1 MTPSPERESRE
12 DEIGRPAA
20 CHHRPM
26 ADGPRLRL
34 GLIGTGWITERHLPI
49 LARLGR
55 TDLVGV
61 VSATPERAANVVAT
75 WGGAGYADL
84 ARMLDERAPDV
95 AFVCLTPDR
104 SPAACAE
111 LVRRGIP
118 FLTEK
123 PLGAVAA
130 DPERVA
136 AALAATRLVTAVGY
150 QCRGLDFLP
159 ELRTRLAARPAHLLV
174 ARYTGSTP
182 GSSWWRHVAES
193 GGQVVEQATHLYDLA
208 RLLLGEAEV
217 LAAASS
223 RHPRPAFPDADVDD
237 VAAAIVR
244 FSSGTLASFTNS
256 CLLPSAV
263 VEFDLVSDGMRT
275 TIRLADRPD
284 GAVWTL
290 TIEDEDGT
298 TVREPGRDPYEV
310 QAEAFLDAVRDGDP
324 GRVLSTYADALLTDR
339 LTRAVVAATGST
351 G

>member
-1 MTPSPERESRE
+1 
-12 DEIGRPAA
+12 
-20 CHHRPM
+20 M
-26 ADGPRLRL
+26 ADGSRLRL

-61 VSATPERAANVVAT
+61 VSASPERATNVAAT
-75 WGGAGYADL
+75 WGGAGYTDL
-84 ARMLDERAPDV
+84 ARMLDKQAPDI
-95 AFVCLTPDR
+95 AFVCLPPDR

-130 DPERVA
+130 DPERIA

-150 QCRGLDFLP
+150 QCRGLDFMP
-159 ELRTRLAARPAHLLV
+159 ELQARLAARPAHLLL
-174 ARYTGSTP
+174 ARYTGSIP

-208 RLLLGEAEV
+208 RLLLGEGEV

-223 RHPRPAFPDADVDD
+223 RHPRDAYPDADVDD
-237 VAAAIVR
+237 VATAIVR
-244 FSSGTLASFTNS
+244 FSSGTLASFTS
-256 CLLPSAV
+256 SSLLPSAV
-263 VEFDLVSDGMRT
+263 VEFDLVSEGLRS
-275 TIRLADRPD
+275 TIRLVDR
-284 GAVWTL
+284 AARSQWTL
-290 TIEDEDGT
+290 TLEDEAGS
-298 TVREPGRDPYEV
+298 TVREPRRDPMEV
-310 QAEAFLDAVRDGDP
+310 QDEAFLDAVRDGDP
-324 GRVLSTYADALLTDR
+324 GRVLSSYADALRTDR
-339 LTRAVVAATGST
+339 LTRAVVTATGST

>member
-1 MTPSPERESRE
+1 
-12 DEIGRPAA
+12 
-20 CHHRPM
+20 M
-26 ADGPRLRL
+26 ADGSRLRL

-61 VSATPERAANVVAT
+61 VSADPERASNVVAT
-75 WGGAGYADL
+75 WGGAGYTAL
-84 ARMLDERAPDV
+84 GRMLDEQTPDV
-95 AFVCLTPDR
+95 AVVCLPPDR

-123 PLGAVAA
+123 PLGAAA
-130 DPERVA
+130 VDPEQIAVS
-136 AALAATRLVTAVGY
+136 LTSTRLVTAVGY

-159 ELRTRLAARPAHLLV
+159 ELRSRLAARPAHLLL

-208 RLLLGEAEV
+208 RLLLGEGEV

-237 VAAAIVR
+237 VATAIVR

-263 VEFDLVSDGMRT
+263 VEFDLVSEGLRS
-275 TIRLADRPD
+275 TIRLADRPE
-284 GAVWTL
+284 GARWTL
-290 TIEDEDGT
+290 TLEDETGT

-310 QAEAFLDAVRDGDP
+310 QAEAFLDGVRDDDP
-324 GRVLSTYADALLTDR
+324 GRVLSTYADALRTDR
-339 LTRAVVAATGST
+339 LTRAVVTATGSP